1 MHMPLPLTR
10 DLVLIGGGHAHA
22 LVLRAWGMN
31 PLPGARLTLIDP
43 SATVAYTGMLPGYVA
58 GHYTREALSI
68 VLDRLTRF
76 AGARFIRAPAL
87 GIDIERQQIR
97 LPDRPPV
104 AFDLA
109 SVDVGVTAGLPGVA
123 GFAAFG
129 VPARPLPG
137 FIDRWDAFLAQIAAG
152 DVAPAAVVVGAGL
165 GGVELALSMHRALSH
180 LGRGEPQITLVE
192 AASPLSSLAPR
203 AARNLIAEIA
213 RRGIDL
219 RTPLEVSEI
228 TADAAFLS
236 DGSTV
241 ASAFTVAAAGAQ
253 PHKWLKASGLTDDAG
268 FLPVDAALR
277 SRRSETIF
285 AAGDSAAFANPPLP
299 KAGVFAVRQSPVL
312 FHNLRAAL
320 SGTALRPY
328 RPQRDFLKL
337 VSLGDRRALG
347 EKRGLSVK
355 GGWVWRVKDRIDR
368 RFMAKLTELPAMDP
382 VQVPQV
388 AAAGVA
394 EELGSGQPLCGGCGS
409 KVDPAALR
417 SVLGRL
423 DAPVRDDVARLPGDD
438 AAEVLVGGARLVIT
452 TDHLRALTADPY
464 AMARIT
470 AIHALGDIWA
480 MRAEPQSAL
489 ISVTLP
495 PMSARLQART
505 LAEIMD
511 GATREMTDA
520 GADIAGGHTSQGA
533 EMTIGFSLTGLAGAR
548 TIKLGGGNAGDRL
561 ILTQPIGSGAILA
574 AAMAQMAR
582 AEWVDA
588 AYRAMLMPQ
597 GRAAQ
602 ILAGAHAM
610 TDVTGFGLAGHL
622 LNIARASDVRAR
634 LRLDAVPL
642 IVGAV
647 EVSQMGVR
655 STLTQGN
662 RADQAPQIA
671 GRSDGPI
678 FELLFDP
685 QTAGGLLA
693 AVDSEQAGVILEQL
707 SDAGYGA
714 EIVGELVEGPPGIDV
729 V

>member
-10 DLVLIGGGHAHA
+10 DLVLIGGGHAHV
-22 LVLRAWGMN
+22 LVLRAWGMK
-31 PLPGARLTLIDP
+31 PLPGARLTMIDP

-68 VLDRLTRF
+68 DLDRLTRF

-87 GIDIERQQIR
+87 GIDVERQQIR

-104 AFDLA
+104 EFDLA
-109 SVDVGVTAGLPGVA
+109 SVDVGVTADLPGVP

-129 VPARPLPG
+129 VPARPLPR
-137 FIDRWDAFLAQIAAG
+137 FVDRWDAFLAQVAAG
-152 DVAPAAVVVGAGL
+152 DVAPAAAVAGAGL
-165 GGVELALSMHRALSH
+165 GGVELALSMHRALTH

-192 AASPLSSLAPR
+192 AASPLSSLSLR
-203 AARNLIAEIA
+203 AARNLIAELA
-213 RRGIDL
+213 KRGIDL
-219 RTPLEVSEI
+219 RAPLEVSEV
-228 TADAAFLS
+228 TEVAVTLS

-241 ASAFTVAAAGAQ
+241 ASAFTVAATGAQ
-253 PHKWLKASGLTDDAG
+253 PHKWLNETGLTDDAG
-268 FLPVDAALR
+268 FLPVDACLR
-277 SRRSETIF
+277 SRRSDTIF
-285 AAGDSAAFANPPLP
+285 AAGDSAAFASPPLP
-299 KAGVFAVRQSPVL
+299 KAGVFAVRQAPVL
-312 FHNLRAAL
+312 FDNLRAAL
-320 SGTALRPY
+320 AGTALRPY

-337 VSLGDRRALG
+337 ISLGDRRALG
-347 EKRGLSVK
+347 EKGGLSVK

-368 RFMAKLTELPAMDP
+368 RFMAKLTDLPAMDP

-388 AAAGVA
+388 AAAGLV

-417 SVLGRL
+417 SVLGRM
-423 DAPVRDDVARLPGDD
+423 DAPVRDDVRRLPGDD
-438 AAEVLVGGARLVIT
+438 AAELLIGGARQVIT
-452 TDHLRALTADPY
+452 TDHLRAVTADPY

-480 MRAEPQSAL
+480 MGAEPQSAL

-495 PMSARLQART
+495 PMSTRLQART

-511 GATREMTDA
+511 GATRTMTDA
-520 GADIAGGHTSQGA
+520 GADIAGGHTTQGA
-533 EMTIGFSLTGLAGAR
+533 EMTIGFSLTGLAGPR
-548 TIKLGGGNAGDRL
+548 TITLGGGKAGDGL
-561 ILTQPIGSGAILA
+561 ILTQAIGSGAILA
-574 AAMAQMAR
+574 AAMAQKTQ

-588 AYRAMLMPQ
+588 AYQAMLMPQ
-597 GRAAQ
+597 GRAAR

-622 LNIARASDVRAR
+622 LNIARASGVRAR

-642 IVGAV
+642 LAGAV

-655 STLTQGN
+655 SALTNGN
-662 RADQAPQIA
+662 RADQAPQIS
-671 GRSDGPI
+671 GRNNGPV
-678 FELLFDP
+678 FDLLFDP

-693 AVDSEQAGVILEQL
+693 AVDRAQAGALLDQL
-707 SDAGYGA
+707 TDAGYA
-714 EIVGELVEGPPGIDV
+714 SQSVGELVEGPPGIDV